1 MAIGGG
7 ASGPWGTAPM
17 LMLNSRGK
25 RFMNEGAIAQM
36 QATCLRQPAGLACY
50 VTDANWAKTLKAA
63 PLDHGA
69 PNFGMQDYWDK
80 IEQDMNNTVS
90 GQANTITIANLAER
104 TQMAGTIYRADT
116 LEELADLL
124 GYKGAAK
131 QNFLD
136 SIAHYNE
143 LCYAGVDSDYGKDAP
158 YMVPIDTAPF
168 FGGTS
173 STGHSS
179 NPMMVTMSGVITD
192 ESQAACPTTAAD
204 HLRTRGHSDHAPGH
218 KDVLQ
223 SRPVKSGNTH
233 TASNCWPCRFCN
245 AVENRTGLCSSG
257 RVEHNPVLPDCK
269 GTIYCD
275 WFRIMHVK

>member
-25 RFMNEGAIAQM
+25 RFHERGRHCADPGY
-36 QATCLRQPAGLACY
+36 LPASARGLACY

-104 TQMAGTIYRADT
+104 TQMAGTVYRADT

-158 YMVPIDTAPF
+158 YMVPIDTAP
-168 FGGTS
+168 S
-173 STGHSS
+173 S
-179 NPMMVTMSGVITD
+179 
-192 ESQAACPTTAAD
+192 AAPAPPATPPT
-204 HLRTRGHSDHAPGH
+204 R
-218 KDVLQ
+218 
-223 SRPVKSGNTH
+223 
-233 TASNCWPCRFCN
+233 
-245 AVENRTGLCSSG
+245 
-257 RVEHNPVLPDCK
+257 
-269 GTIYCD
+269 
-275 WFRIMHVK
+275 

>member
-1 MAIGGG
+1 MRRCRPPACV
-7 ASGPWGTAPM
+7 S
-17 LMLNSRGK
+17 
-25 RFMNEGAIAQM
+25 
-36 QATCLRQPAGLACY
+36 PAGLACY

-116 LEELADLL
+116 LDELADLL

-192 ESQAACPTTAAD
+192 ETQGRTFQAAPFPAFIDGIIESGGLLKSLKA
-204 HLRTRGHSDHAPGH
+204 RGVA
-218 KDVLQ
+218 K
-223 SRPVKSGNTH
+223 
-233 TASNCWPCRFCN
+233 
-245 AVENRTGLCSSG
+245 
-257 RVEHNPVLPDCK
+257 
-269 GTIYCD
+269 
-275 WFRIMHVK
+275 